1 MEGKVKC
8 KKCGRV
14 LKSPLSIAMGMGP
27 KCAGVSSAQ
36 GCRIHIGI
44 RRSSGKSYQAVGV
57 GSNQVLLIPSE
68 RPERKFS
75 KRELARR
82 RREERRHLF
91 EQHQPFQCGI
101 LTRGK
106 TPLIYEP
113 TGEKEWKDK
122 VSGRVVSHEHLQD
135 YLKRYRFI

>member
-1 MEGKVKC
+1 MERTVKC

-44 RRSSGKSYQAVGV
+44 RRSSGKSYQAVGM
-57 GSNQVLLIPSE
+57 GGMQSLLISPE
-68 RPERKFS
+68 HAERKLS
-75 KRELARR
+75 KKELSRR
-82 RREERRHLF
+82 RRDERRRLF
-91 EQHQPFQCGI
+91 EQRQPFQCGI

-122 VSGRVVSHEHLQD
+122 VSGRVISHEHLQD
-135 YLKRYRFI
+135 YLRRYRFI